1 MAELQGIRVAPHNIA
16 SPLGTLASA
25 HVCSTLPNFVAL
37 EFHGSDVPFW
47 NNLVRFPE
55 GPRPVI
61 ENGSIPMTEAPGLGC
76 ELDEDEARKYA
87 KPGED
92 FFEE

>member
-1 MAELQGIRVAPHNIA
+1 LGTIA
-16 SPLGTLASA
+16 SG

-47 NNLVRFPE
+47 SKLVCFRD
-55 GPRPVI
+55 GDRPVI
-61 ENGSIPMTEAPGLGC
+61 EHGRITLTEAPGLGC
-76 ELDEDEARKYA
+76 ELNEDEARKYA
-87 KPGED
+87 KSGES